1 MTEYAKQLGFNG
13 ETAIVGNLQSL
24 VAYVFEKYPDARSD
38 NKLLTF
44 FFWLEHCG
52 LAEGLTDVVVC
63 PVCQTPN
70 TWTFIEKFKTWFIA
84 KARMPETITRRQR
97 ELQGDIGVLKP
108 SKTVQRER
116 KLKSRQGP
124 VKF

>member
-1 MTEYAKQLGFNG
+1 MTEYAEQLGFNS
-13 ETAIVGNLQSL
+13 ETAVVGNLQAL
-24 VAYVFEKYPDARSD
+24 VAYVFEKYPGARND

-44 FFWLEHCG
+44 YFWLEHCG

-70 TWTFIEKFKTWFIA
+70 SWTFIEKFKTWFIA

-108 SKTVQRER
+108 SRAVQRER
-116 KLKSRQGP
+116 AKKARQGP
-124 VKF
+124 LRR